1 MITVQATIQAP
12 IHKVW
17 EYWTL
22 AEHITH
28 WNFASDDWHCPEAKN
43 DLRVGEKF
51 SYTMAAKDNSMRFD
65 FWGTYQNIELHKTIE
80 SVLGDGR
87 KLIVTMESIG
97 ETTLVTEQFEP
108 EQQNPEEMQQMGW
121 QMILNNFKEYTEGH

>member
-1 MITVQATIQAP
+1 MITVQATIHAP

-28 WNFASDDWHCPEAKN
+28 WNFASDDWHCPKAVN

-51 SYTMAAKDNSMRFD
+51 SYTMAAKDNSMQFE
-65 FWGTYQNIELHKTIE
+65 FMGTHQNIELHKKIE

-108 EQQNPEEMQQMGW
+108 EQQHPEEMQQMGW
-121 QMILNNFKEYTEGH
+121 QMILNNFKEYTEGD